1 MRLLAAVYGFEITR
15 PITYG
20 SWRIEP
26 ITDSYEQARAKARD
40 LEAYHLT
47 ATIVGESL
55 PDDER
60 FHLEA
65 VLCFIEHLD
74 VIVFPANQ
82 LIERDEPSVSQL
94 PTILRKQ
101 RRNSGG
107 GAVIGEDTFFK
118 QSRSDF
124 VNLAMSKLADDAFCR
139 ATKFNTLL
147 FKCVETFRQRSPF
160 LEITYFLLFS
170 GLESFARATLGDTSS
185 RNAAKPIH
193 QLLSSYGLSVLLDE
207 STNLPRS
214 IQTYT
219 RLRNS
224 LFHNSEF
231 KAIVRIGGVDVQ
243 LDASSYLFHLSML
256 VSLTIMKAIDF
267 DDGHTN
273 WDAWI
278 DCQLHC

>member
-1 MRLLAAVYGFEITR
+1 MRLLAAIYGFEVTR
-15 PITYG
+15 TITYG

-26 ITDSYEQARAKARD
+26 ITNSYEQARTLARD

-47 ATIVGESL
+47 ATVVGDAL
-55 PDDER
+55 PENDR
-60 FHLEA
+60 FKLEG

-82 LIERDEPSVSQL
+82 LVDGDEPVASQL
-94 PTILRKQ
+94 PSILRRH
-101 RRNSGG
+101 RRNNGG
-107 GAVIGEDTFFK
+107 GAVIGEDTFFH
-118 QSRSDF
+118 QSRSNF
-124 VNLAMSKLADDAFCR
+124 LNLAMSKLADDAFCQS
-139 ATKFNTLL
+139 TKFNILL

-170 GLESFARATLGDTSS
+170 GLESFARATLHDTST
-185 RNAAKPIH
+185 RNASKPIYR
-193 QLLSSYGLSVLLDE
+193 LLSSYGLSVLLDE
-207 STNLPRS
+207 PTNLPRS
-214 IQTYT
+214 IATYT

-231 KAIVRIGGVDVQ
+231 KAVVRIAGADVQ
-243 LDASSYLFHLSML
+243 LDASAYLFHLSML
-256 VSLTIMKAIDF
+256 VTLTIMKAIGF

-278 DCQLHC
+278 DRQLHR

>member
-1 MRLLAAVYGFEITR
+1 M
-15 PITYG
+15 
-20 SWRIEP
+20 
-26 ITDSYEQARAKARD
+26 ARD

-47 ATIVGESL
+47 ATIVGERL
-55 PDDER
+55 PDEER
-60 FHLEA
+60 FYLEG

-74 VIVFPANQ
+74 VIVFPVNQ
-82 LIERDEPSVSQL
+82 LIENDEPSTSEL

-101 RRNSGG
+101 RRNNGG
-107 GAVIGEDTFFK
+107 GAVIGEDSFFR

-124 VNLAMSKLADDAFCR
+124 LNLAMMKLADDAFCQS
-139 ATKFNTLL
+139 TKFKTLL

-170 GLESFARATLGDTSS
+170 GLESFARATLGDTTT

-193 QLLSSYGLSVLLDE
+193 RLLSSYGLSVLLDE
-207 STNLPRS
+207 PTNLPRS
-214 IQTYT
+214 IATYT

-231 KAIVRIGGVDVQ
+231 KAIVRMGGVDVQ

-256 VSLTIMKAIDF
+256 VSLTIMKAIGF

-278 DCQLHC
+278 DRQLHC

>member
-1 MRLLAAVYGFEITR
+1 MRLLAAIYGFEVTR
-15 PITYG
+15 LISYG

-26 ITDSYEQARAKARD
+26 ITDSYEQARQLARD

-47 ATIVGESL
+47 ATIIGEAL
-55 PDDER
+55 PEDER
-60 FHLEA
+60 FRLEA

-82 LIERDEPSVSQL
+82 LVDDAAPVASQFPSV
-94 PTILRKQ
+94 LRRQ
-101 RRNSGG
+101 RRNNGG
-107 GAVIGEDTFFK
+107 GAVIGSDTFFQ
-118 QSRSDF
+118 QSRSEF
-124 VNLAMSKLADDAFCR
+124 LSRAMSKLADAAFCQS
-139 ATKFNTLL
+139 TKFNILL

-170 GLESFARATLGDTSS
+170 GLESFARATLSDTSTQ
-185 RNAAKPIH
+185 NASKPIYR
-193 QLLSSYGLSVLLDE
+193 LLKSYGLSVLLDE
-207 STNLPRS
+207 ESNLPRS
-214 IQTYT
+214 IATYT

-231 KAIVRIGGVDVQ
+231 KAIVRISGTDVP
-243 LDASSYLFHLSML
+243 LDASSYVYHLSML
-256 VSLTIMKAIDF
+256 VSLTIMKAIGF

-278 DCQLHC
+278 DRQLHC